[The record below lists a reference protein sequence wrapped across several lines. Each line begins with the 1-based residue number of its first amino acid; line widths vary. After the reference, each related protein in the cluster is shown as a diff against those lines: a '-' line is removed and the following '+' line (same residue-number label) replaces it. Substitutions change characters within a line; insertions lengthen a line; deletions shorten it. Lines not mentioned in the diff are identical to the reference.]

1 MSEGEN
7 IELPPEDLPEDEIEA
22 RDTFEAQETV
32 ILHNLLLIDSVA

>member
-32 ILHNLLLIDSVA
+32 SSHDL